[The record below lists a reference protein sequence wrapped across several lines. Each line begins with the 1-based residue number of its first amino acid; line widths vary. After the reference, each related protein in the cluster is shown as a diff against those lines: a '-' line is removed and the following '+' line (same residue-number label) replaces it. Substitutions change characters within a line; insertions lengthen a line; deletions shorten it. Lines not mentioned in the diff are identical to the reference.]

1 MNSLASRALDAVG
14 PLAVELVPGLR
25 FGTGDVT
32 PTGLWRAPHE
42 GGSWRTRPREHTAP
56 DATLPIVLFM
66 TDPATPRSS
75 KGTARTPRS
84 RLLGLVI
91 GLVVGASLVSLEWA
105 TIDTWSNVE
114 PMLVLIG
121 QSLVA
126 IVLLAFFRTRWIGVG
141 LSIVL
146 GIGWTFVALL
156 VWAVTQFS
164 RTF

>member
-1 MNSLASRALDAVG
+1 
-14 PLAVELVPGLR
+14 
-25 FGTGDVT
+25 
-32 PTGLWRAPHE
+32 
-42 GGSWRTRPREHTAP
+42 
-56 DATLPIVLFM
+56 M